1 MADDIVLDSKL
12 IAKEYL
18 QKWFF
23 LDFVSSLPLDYLLL
37 AFGEGSEQIAHA
49 GQALKILRVAKLLS
63 LLRLLRLS
71 RLLRYVSE
79 WEKFMNIAGK
89 FIGISK
95 LLLIMLLLGHWN
107 ACLQFFIPSLMDFPV
122 DSWVAKCRLQ
132 DAAWFE
138 QYTWALFKALSHML
152 CIGYGRFPPNSLS
165 EAWMTAISMMAGATC
180 YAIVVG
186 HAAALIQSFDVS
198 KRRYRDKQITNFNC
212 RALVAS
218 VPFFSFGDENFVSDV
233 LRRLQFEVFQPEDVI
248 IKQGTCGTKMY
259 FVREGTASVIDN
271 NGSIMDTFSDGT
283 YFGEISLLTE
293 TRRKV
298 TVVAQTYCSLYS
310 LEQSDLFEVL
320 RNYPAIKEELLKG
333 VQNRLHELPISDQ
346 NACTSAPPV
355 DVIVTG
361 VDDSAE

>member
-198 KRRYRDKQITNFNC
+198 KRRYRDKMKQVEEYMSYRKLPRKLRRKIVDYYEHRYNGKCFNEKEIMQEISECLRDQITNFNC

-233 LRRLQFEVFQPEDVI
+233 LRRLQFEVFQPGDVI

-271 NGSIMDTFSDGT
+271 NGSVMDTFSDGT
-283 YFGEISLLTE
+283 YFGGKLGEDS
-293 TRRKV
+293 
-298 TVVAQTYCSLYS
+298 TVK
-310 LEQSDLFEVL
+310 
-320 RNYPAIKEELLKG
+320 I
-333 VQNRLHELPISDQ
+333 
-346 NACTSAPPV
+346 
-355 DVIVTG
+355 
-361 VDDSAE
+361 